1 MKQRT
6 KILLLYLFCSLVWVV
21 GSDLVLLA
29 FDQEVMPLF
38 QGMKG
43 IVFVLVSSVFIYL
56 LISKTEKLQESEEE
70 KEKIDT
76 LINSMVDFVNFKD
89 GEGRWIQTNDYGLK
103 LYQLE
108 NVDYRGKKD
117 SELAAYSKASREPL
131 LYCEHTDNLTWE
143 RGETTRTEEV
153 FPMKDGTKKTF
164 DTIKTPIY
172 DENGKRK
179 GLVVIGRDITERKK
193 AEKQLAESELR
204 YKALF
209 DHNPELVY
217 RIDLHGNIVD
227 LNDKFMQVTGY
238 KQEDALGKSILTYVQ
253 PNDHERLRWKLEQV
267 KLTRKAHQC
276 NQVRINHRY
285 GDRVIV
291 NCASVPIIIDN
302 ELVGITGYATNITKI
317 IETEEK
323 LRTTEKLAVVGEL
336 AAGIAHEIR
345 NPLTSLRGFVQL
357 FQDESKEN
365 NPLHRIMLDELER
378 INTIASELLVLSRP
392 QEVAFQRCNL
402 RQVLGDVVQL
412 MGTNSQLNGATLS
425 LQAEEGLSLECDP
438 NQLKQLFI
446 NVVKN
451 AAESGAS
458 AIVVRAFPSG
468 TQICVAVEDNGC
480 GISADRI
487 ERLGEPFY
495 SQKERGTGLGL
506 TISHK
511 IVEAH
516 HGAIQYKSELG
527 TGTTVFI
534 ALPKVQ

>member
-1 MKQRT
+1 M
-6 KILLLYLFCSLVWVV
+6 
-21 GSDLVLLA
+21 
-29 FDQEVMPLF
+29 
-38 QGMKG
+38 
-43 IVFVLVSSVFIYL
+43 
-56 LISKTEKLQESEEE
+56 
-70 KEKIDT
+70 
-76 LINSMVDFVNFKD
+76 
-89 GEGRWIQTNDYGLK
+89 
-103 LYQLE
+103 
-108 NVDYRGKKD
+108 
-117 SELAAYSKASREPL
+117 
-131 LYCEHTDNLTWE
+131 
-143 RGETTRTEEV
+143 
-153 FPMKDGTKKTF
+153 
-164 DTIKTPIY
+164 
-172 DENGKRK
+172 
-179 GLVVIGRDITERKK
+179 
-193 AEKQLAESELR
+193 
-204 YKALF
+204 
-209 DHNPELVY
+209 
-217 RIDLHGNIVD
+217 
-227 LNDKFMQVTGY
+227 
-238 KQEDALGKSILTYVQ
+238 
-253 PNDHERLRWKLEQV
+253 
-267 KLTRKAHQC
+267 
-276 NQVRINHRY
+276 
-285 GDRVIV
+285 
-291 NCASVPIIIDN
+291 
-302 ELVGITGYATNITKI
+302 
-317 IETEEK
+317 
-323 LRTTEKLAVVGEL
+323 AVVGEL

-468 TQICVAVEDNGC
+468 TQICVAVEDNG